1 MCDTVVVA
9 SSSDGARVRV
19 STMVIAMNVG
29 REEASIEL
37 NMPWAPWSKALVSGD
52 LEYSF

>member
-19 STMVIAMNVG
+19 STMVIAMNGG
-29 REEASIEL
+29 REEASMI
-37 NMPWAPWSKALVSGD
+37 
-52 LEYSF
+52 SFMDAISHQNRYGLG